1 MKLFCMPLVAGVLA
15 TASVAD
21 VYVWESF
28 TDASGGYNTATGGN
42 GSGNPGIVVVSGSP
56 IVASSGNLYSFMG
69 TFGLHL
75 YGAGFVTNPTM
86 QIENL
91 GNPFDTSSFF
101 LMSPDTPVPVVPAV
115 TETIVEGTPFSTRI
129 YDLEWDYTGVA
140 TFFNME
146 TADTSASLDR
156 LTLGTFGETVPA
168 PGALALLGLAGLGR
182 RRRS

>member
-1 MKLFCMPLVAGVLA
+1 MKLFCMPLVAGALA

-28 TDASGGYNTATGGN
+28 TDANGGGN
-42 GSGNPGIVVVSGSP
+42 APAGGGAGDPSLVVVSGSP

-69 TFGLHL
+69 TFGMHI
-75 YGAGFVTNPTM
+75 YGAGFVSNPTM
-86 QIENL
+86 RIENL

-101 LMSPDTPVPVVPAV
+101 LMSPDTPVPVVPTI

-129 YDLEWDYTGVA
+129 YDLEWNYSGVA
-140 TFFNME
+140 TFFNLE
-146 TADTSASLDR
+146 TAATSASLDR
-156 LTLGTFGETVPA
+156 LALGTLGETVPA

>member
-1 MKLFCMPLVAGVLA
+1 MKLFCMPLVAGALA

-21 VYVWESF
+21 IYVWESF
-28 TDASGGYNTATGGN
+28 TDAGGGSNAPTGGN
-42 GSGNPGIVVVSGSP
+42 GSGNPALVVVSGSP

-75 YGAGFVTNPTM
+75 YGAGFVNNPTM

-91 GNPFDTSSFF
+91 GSPFDTSAFF
-101 LMSPDTPVPVVPAV
+101 LMSPDTPVPVVPTV

-129 YDLEWDYTGVA
+129 YDLEWDYSGVA

-146 TADTSASLDR
+146 TAATSASLDR